1 MRVNLRDIPLRE
13 ALHYLGWKGS
23 PIDGQTLEQ
32 LKETIAL
39 ALRHIDPVITM
50 RRFLMEENGALKGT
64 SFYPQGEDMRKM
76 LSSCSEAV
84 LVAATLGAQSERLL
98 LQLYPE
104 KSGGCELYV
113 TRLEMELGEE
123 TAVRRDNENK
133 ALVLSDS
140 LQLRDQANELA
151 FSFEDLRAVS
161 MACRELKSCAFSGE
175 SSLYFGK
182 NKKYYL
188 FLCEADENKK
198 GPSTELLSEFG
209 EPEIRAEISTL
220 MLEYGK
226 CVMDRCAVETLSEI

>member
-1 MRVNLRDIPLRE
+1 MELIIINEYKIKIVMTEQDMRDYGLDENEFYCSVTNTRDI
-13 ALHYLGWKGS
+13 
-23 PIDGQTLEQ
+23 LE
-32 LKETIAL
+32 KIIHRSGIRTG
-39 ALRHIDPVITM
+39 
-50 RRFLMEENGALKGT
+50 FENINN
-64 SFYPQGEDMRKM
+64 
-76 LSSCSEAV
+76 
-84 LVAATLGAQSERLL
+84 SERLL
-98 LQLYPE
+98 LQLYPG

-123 TAVRRDNENK
+123 AAVRRDNENK
-133 ALVLSDS
+133 ALVLSES
-140 LQLRDQANELA
+140 GQLREGANELA

-175 SSLYFGK
+175 SSLYLGK

-188 FLCEADENKK
+188 FLCQADENKK

-226 CVMDRCAVETLSEI
+226 CVMDRCAVETLSKI

>member
-1 MRVNLRDIPLRE
+1 MELIIINEYKIKIVMTEQDMLDYGLDENEFYCSVTNTRDI
-13 ALHYLGWKGS
+13 
-23 PIDGQTLEQ
+23 LE
-32 LKETIAL
+32 KIIHRSGIRTG
-39 ALRHIDPVITM
+39 
-50 RRFLMEENGALKGT
+50 FENINK
-64 SFYPQGEDMRKM
+64 
-76 LSSCSEAV
+76 
-84 LVAATLGAQSERLL
+84 SERLL

-133 ALVLSDS
+133 ALILSES
-140 LQLRDQANELA
+140 GQLREGANELA

-226 CVMDRCAVETLSEI
+226 CVMDRCAVETLSKI

>member
-1 MRVNLRDIPLRE
+1 MELIIINEYKIKIVMTEQDMLDYGLDENEFYCSVTNTRDI
-13 ALHYLGWKGS
+13 
-23 PIDGQTLEQ
+23 LE
-32 LKETIAL
+32 KIIHRSGIRTG
-39 ALRHIDPVITM
+39 
-50 RRFLMEENGALKGT
+50 FENINK
-64 SFYPQGEDMRKM
+64 
-76 LSSCSEAV
+76 
-84 LVAATLGAQSERLL
+84 SERLL

-133 ALVLSDS
+133 ALVLSES
-140 LQLRDQANELA
+140 GQLREGANELA

-226 CVMDRCAVETLSEI
+226 CVMDRCAVETLSKI

>member
-1 MRVNLRDIPLRE
+1 MELIIINEYKIKIVMTEQDMLDYGLDENEFYCSVTNTRDI
-13 ALHYLGWKGS
+13 
-23 PIDGQTLEQ
+23 LE
-32 LKETIAL
+32 KIIHKSGIRTG
-39 ALRHIDPVITM
+39 
-50 RRFLMEENGALKGT
+50 FENINK
-64 SFYPQGEDMRKM
+64 
-76 LSSCSEAV
+76 
-84 LVAATLGAQSERLL
+84 SERLL
-98 LQLYPE
+98 IQLYPE

-133 ALVLSDS
+133 ALVLSES
-140 LQLRDQANELA
+140 GQLREGANELA

-226 CVMDRCAVETLSEI
+226 CVMDRCAVETLSKI

>member
-1 MRVNLRDIPLRE
+1 MELIIINEYKIKIVMTEQDMLDYGLDENEFYCSVTNTRDI
-13 ALHYLGWKGS
+13 
-23 PIDGQTLEQ
+23 LE
-32 LKETIAL
+32 KIIHKSGIRTG
-39 ALRHIDPVITM
+39 
-50 RRFLMEENGALKGT
+50 FENINK
-64 SFYPQGEDMRKM
+64 
-76 LSSCSEAV
+76 
-84 LVAATLGAQSERLL
+84 SERLL

-133 ALVLSDS
+133 ALVLSES
-140 LQLRDQANELA
+140 GQLREGANELA

-226 CVMDRCAVETLSEI
+226 CVMDRCAVETLSKI